1 MAPYLILGFLVAG
14 ALYIWIKPSFV
25 QRHLGGGRFASVLK
39 ATLLGI
45 PLPLCSCGV
54 IPVAA
59 SLRRQGAG
67 KGATTAFLLATP
79 QTGVD
84 SIAVTYS
91 LMGGFFAVFRP
102 LAALVSGIAGGMIVS
117 LFERNGRGGGK
128 RSDESGLAGAGGN
141 GSGTESMAAAGA
153 IHTGEK
159 EDGGGSCCGGS
170 CESGGSGAGGGDSRK
185 HSLLDG
191 LRYGL
196 VTLPSDIGRALLIG
210 VVLAGAIG
218 AFAPPDLFADL
229 PGGTLV
235 QMLFMMAVGIPLYVC
250 ATASVPVAAAL
261 MMKGISPGAALV
273 FLISGP
279 ATNAAAIST
288 IWKIMG
294 RRTAVIYLAV
304 VAVFALLSGLAA
316 DLLMGEMTVH
326 AGHMHQHDA
335 GLGILEIVSGIA
347 LIGIMA
353 VAIGPWRKRAVPEAA
368 LQDTAQAAVQSSPAS
383 GEKLPGGAMQ
393 VGTMASGAEPT
404 AAERSGAGRAE
415 VLTPVSVPQP
425 DASGVMTFNVR
436 GMRCSH
442 CAGMIRQNLES
453 VPGVTRVDV
462 SLETGVV
469 AVRGI
474 GLDRQS
480 LGTIISNL
488 GYDPVGARVG
498 ARHQ

>member
-1 MAPYLILGFLVAG
+1 MENLLIQIWIVWCRMAPYLILGFLVAG
-14 ALYIWIKPSFV
+14 ALYIWIRPSFV
-25 QRHLGGGRFASVLK
+25 QRHLGGGRFAPVLK

-117 LFERNGRGGGK
+117 LFERNGRGGDR
-128 RSDESGLAGAGGN
+128 RSNEDGHAGAGGN
-141 GSGTESMAAAGA
+141 GSGSESMAVAGA
-153 IHTGEK
+153 THTGEE
-159 EDGGGSCCGGS
+159 EDDGGSCCGGS
-170 CESGGSGAGGGDSRK
+170 CGSDGNSTGTGDDGHRK

-273 FLISGP
+273 FLITGP

-316 DLLMGEMTVH
+316 DLLMGGMTVH
-326 AGHMHQHDA
+326 AGHMHQHDT

-353 VAIGPWRKRAVPEAA
+353 VAIGPWRKRAAPVAAHQDVPQDAA
-368 LQDTAQAAVQSSPAS
+368 RAAARISPAS
-383 GEKLPGGAMQ
+383 GTELPDGAVPAGGAQ
-393 VGTMASGAEPT
+393 RAS
-404 AAERSGAGRAE
+404 AAN
-415 VLTPVSVPQP
+415 P

-480 LGTIISNL
+480 LGTIITNL
-488 GYDPVGARVG
+488 GYDPVGAR
-498 ARHQ
+498 HH